1 MWKWKM
7 MEKNLKIKPE
17 EMGILAFGLIII
29 TLLLATPFILVVGL
43 NFLLES
49 GGYPELPYN
58 LNTWFGSAIIL
69 FSMKLK
75 VSK

>member
-1 MWKWKM
+1 MNVKS
-7 MEKNLKIKPE
+7 ENL
-17 EMGILAFGLIII
+17 GVAAFGIIVI
-29 TLLLATPFILVVGL
+29 ALLLATPFILVTGL
-43 NFLLES
+43 NFLLDA

>member
-1 MWKWKM
+1 MNVKA
-7 MEKNLKIKPE
+7 ENL
-17 EMGILAFGLIII
+17 GVATFGLIII
-29 TLLLATPFILVVGL
+29 ALLLATPFILVVGL

-49 GGYPELPYN
+49 GGYPELPYT

>member
-1 MWKWKM
+1 MNVKS
-7 MEKNLKIKPE
+7 ENL
-17 EMGILAFGLIII
+17 GVAAFGLIVI
-29 TLLLATPFILVVGL
+29 TLLLATPFILVAGL
-43 NFLLES
+43 NFLLEA